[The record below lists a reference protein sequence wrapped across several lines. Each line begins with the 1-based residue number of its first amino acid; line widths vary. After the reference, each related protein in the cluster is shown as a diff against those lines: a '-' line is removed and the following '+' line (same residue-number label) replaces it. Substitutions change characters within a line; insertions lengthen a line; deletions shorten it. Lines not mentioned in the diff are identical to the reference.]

1 MSQERNG
8 SVKGKL
14 VSIII
19 ALLLVAGLSMTLY
32 PLASNLYYEH
42 QQEKLTDEYDQLVEQ
57 QLPESD
63 RIQQLQ
69 ACYDYNKTLIKG
81 GVLLTDPFE
90 EAQLDPTA
98 MPYAGLLNPQGDGSM
113 GYLTIPAIDVN
124 LVIYHGVEEDILQ
137 KGVGHLQGSSLP
149 VGGVGTHSVLSAH
162 TGLGDKKL
170 FTDLNQLVEGDFF
183 HIYVLGEELTYQVD
197 QIRVVLPNELDDLR
211 INAEQDYVTLV
222 TCTPYGIN
230 SHRLLVRGTRVEN
243 NAIAEQTV
251 AQPQRGSTWRQQ
263 YLKALS
269 LGAGI
274 LGVGALAV
282 FAVKAIRKG
291 HKEV

>member
-1 MSQERNG
+1 M
-8 SVKGKL
+8 
-14 VSIII
+14 
-19 ALLLVAGLSMTLY
+19 
-32 PLASNLYYEH
+32 
-42 QQEKLTDEYDQLVEQ
+42 
-57 QLPESD
+57 
-63 RIQQLQ
+63 
-69 ACYDYNKTLIKG
+69 
-81 GVLLTDPFE
+81 
-90 EAQLDPTA
+90 
-98 MPYAGLLNPQGDGSM
+98 
-113 GYLTIPAIDVN
+113 
-124 LVIYHGVEEDILQ
+124 
-137 KGVGHLQGSSLP
+137 
-149 VGGVGTHSVLSAH
+149 GGVGTHSVLSAH

-251 AQPQRGSTWRQQ
+251 ARPQRGSTWRQQ

-282 FAVKAIRKG
+282 FAVKTIRKG